1 MVFGW
6 CSGVIKILFLSI
18 QYPKFNQKIT
28 QTLQKIIAS
37 GYLKASDVVL
47 QCY

>member
-28 QTLQKIIAS
+28 QVLQKIIAPS
-37 GYLKASDVVL
+37 YLKVPHVVL
-47 QCY
+47 HSY